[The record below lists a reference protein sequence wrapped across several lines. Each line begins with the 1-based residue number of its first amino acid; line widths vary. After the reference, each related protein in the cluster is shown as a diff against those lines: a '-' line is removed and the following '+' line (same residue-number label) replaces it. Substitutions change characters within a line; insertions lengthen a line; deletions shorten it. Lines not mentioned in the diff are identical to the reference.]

1 MKRFLLYILAV
12 LESIVMVMGVWWGAL
27 MFIQAA
33 VQAPLLQL
41 ILSAGICLIV
51 ADLFGV
57 AMWNEMRK
65 YAQAKRH

>member
-1 MKRFLLYILAV
+1 MKHLLLYVLAV
-12 LESIVMVMGVWWGAL
+12 LESIVMVMSIWWGAL

-41 ILSAGICLIV
+41 ILSLVVCLIV

-65 YAQAKRH
+65 YAKAKRG